1 MRCGT
6 GFLRVAFQ
14 GLFRLFLKTV
24 AAIFPDPTYH
34 SWARP
39 MGMTLG
45 LFSQTQ
51 KLEPPCTAYQKI
63 QQESA
68 V

>member
-14 GLFRLFLKTV
+14 GLSRLFLKTL
-24 AAIFPDPTYH
+24 AAIFPDPTDH
-34 SWARP
+34 PWARP
-39 MGMTLG
+39 TGMTLG

-63 QQESA
+63 PQESA